1 MDDRAVEK
9 AAALE
14 ILDEA
19 GNRSVDFLQDAGRAL
34 VILP

>member
-19 GNRSVDFLQDAGRAL
+19 GNSRSIFLQDAGRAL